1 MTPKPVCSTK
11 LPFSIEICSQSC
23 KNMHGAVRPTNG
35 RFIILC
41 QIKYTVYVWGFIGRG
56 AINF

>member
-23 KNMHGAVRPTNG
+23 KKICMTLLDPQMADLLFYVKLNILYMSGA
-35 RFIILC
+35 L
-41 QIKYTVYVWGFIGRG
+41 
-56 AINF
+56 